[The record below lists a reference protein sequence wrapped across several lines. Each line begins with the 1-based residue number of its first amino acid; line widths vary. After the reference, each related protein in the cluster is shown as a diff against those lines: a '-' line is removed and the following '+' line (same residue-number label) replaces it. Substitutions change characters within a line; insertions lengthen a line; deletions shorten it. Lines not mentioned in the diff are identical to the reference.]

1 MKSNKF
7 NLGDTVYFIE
17 SSNLIREATIINCSA
32 GFCTIRFE
40 TGNSG
45 PLGIRVR
52 ESKIYRTKQEVQ
64 SVMDK
69 HKKANY

>member
-17 SSNLIREATIINCSA
+17 STNFIRQATIINCSA

-45 PLGIRVR
+45 PSGIRVR
-52 ESKIYRTKQEVQ
+52 ESKIYRTKQEAQ

-69 HKKANY
+69 HKKAKY